1 MVEFFRALENTQFSI
16 WIRESGSIWAY
27 PIVLSLHT
35 IGLGMLVGFNWVVD
49 FRLLGFASDAIP
61 LKSMERFF
69 PWMWWG
75 FWINAASGLVL
86 TFADAATKLTSWV
99 FGVKM
104 VLIALA
110 VAVLVQLRR
119 RVFVQGTSDG
129 KALAVVSIGLWVSA
143 TLMGRLMAYIGP
155 VSGLD

>member
-1 MVEFFRALENTQFSI
+1 MIEFFRALESTQFSI

-61 LKSMERFF
+61 LKSMQRFF

-110 VAVLVQLRR
+110 VAVLVQLRK

-129 KALAVVSIGLWVSA
+129 KALAVVSIALWVSA